1 MSSRISFR
9 KTMRTHWLLL
19 FILMFPLRGQTQDDK
34 LLFQGYVS
42 NMQSVMFEHL
52 HDIWTNDNLFHNRLQ
67 LKWFA
72 TNDITTNLEVRN
84 RFFYGESMQIPGYK
98 DLFTKDQGWADLSFD
113 IASGPSYI
121 FHSKI
126 DRAWVA
132 FNFDK
137 LNVKVG
143 RQRINWS
150 KTMVWNPNDIFNA
163 YSFFDFDYVEKPGCD
178 AIRIQYYTGASSNLE
193 ISVKA
198 DNQNR
203 ITAAGILRINPG
215 MYDVQFFG
223 GLLNDEDY
231 VAGTGWSGNI
241 KGAGFSG
248 ELTLFQPRDS
258 AFGKGD
264 VMFSIGTNYTFKH
277 SLFLQVE
284 FLYSSVNYNDL
295 SFTEFYFMPLTVKN
309 ITFTDYNIFTRLSY
323 PFTPLLSGTFSAMYF
338 PSIKGFFVGP
348 SLSFSLLDNLDLS
361 FFLQHFD
368 GEFNKLTGKQQ
379 LTLAF
384 LRLKWSF

>member
-1 MSSRISFR
+1 MNPWITNGKIIRI
-9 KTMRTHWLLL
+9 HWILL
-19 FILMFPLRGQTQDDK
+19 FILVFPLRGHTQDDK

-52 HDIWTNDNLFHNRLQ
+52 HDNWTNDNLFHNRLQ

-72 TNDITTNLEVRN
+72 ANDITTNLEIRN

-98 DLFTKDQGWADLSFD
+98 DLFIKDRGWADLSFD
-113 IASGPSYI
+113 ITSGTSYI
-121 FHSKI
+121 LNSKI
-126 DRAWVA
+126 DRAWIA

-137 LNVKVG
+137 LNVKIG
-143 RQRINWS
+143 RQRINWG

-178 AIRIQYYTGASSNLE
+178 AIRLQYYTGSSSNLE
-193 ISVKA
+193 VSVKA

-215 MYDVQFFG
+215 MYDLQFFSG
-223 GLLNDEDY
+223 FLNDEDY
-231 VAGTGWSGNI
+231 VAGTGWAGNI

-264 VMFSIGTNYTFKH
+264 MMFSIGTNYTFKNA
-277 SLFLQVE
+277 LFLQVE

-295 SFTEFYFMPLTVKN
+295 SFTDFYFMPLTVKD

-338 PSIKGFFVGP
+338 PSIKGYFVGP
-348 SLSFSLLDNLDLS
+348 SLSYSLQDNLDLS
-361 FFLQHFD
+361 LFLQHFD
-368 GEFNKLTGKQQ
+368 GEFNKLNGKQQ